1 MSRFRTAFLLPI
13 AAALVLPAAAAAT
26 LLDVG
31 KAEGVPDATPSCPE
45 KPCLAVS
52 RTTGYQAK
60 VGTTRGLMT
69 VQQDGRLVSWTI
81 SLGKPGDKQTAFFN
95 EKLGGEASAQIVVLR
110 PGRKLRARVV
120 ALGPVVKLTPYFG
133 QTVEFPLEQTLP
145 VQKGN
150 VIGVSVPTWA
160 PTLAVNL
167 GGDTS
172 WRASRGRGTCED
184 TQTQTAQPA
193 GAIPQFYC
201 LYRTARLVY
210 SARVISN
217 PVAGTPAPTTTTPSA
232 TTPTTTATTPAATT
246 PSK

>member
-1 MSRFRTAFLLPI
+1 MSRLRTIFLLPL
-13 AAALVLPAAAAAT
+13 AAALVLPAAALAT
-26 LLDVG
+26 MFEVG
-31 KAEGVPDATPSCPE
+31 KSEGVPEATPSCPA

-69 VQQDGRLVSWTI
+69 VQEDGRLVSWTI
-81 SLGKPGDKQTAFFN
+81 SLGKPGEKQTTFFN
-95 EKLGGEASAQIVVLR
+95 EKLGGEASAQIAVLR

-120 ALGPVVKLTPYFG
+120 TLGPVVKLSPFFG
-133 QTVEFPLEQTLP
+133 QTVEFPLEQSIP

-160 PTLAVNL
+160 PALAVNL

-193 GAIPQFYC
+193 NAIPQFFC

-210 SARVISN
+210 TARVITN
-217 PVAGTPAPTTTTPSA
+217 PAPAGSTTTPTTTTTTPTTTTP
-232 TTPTTTATTPAATT
+232 
-246 PSK
+246 